1 MDFNPITDS
10 IPVENW
16 LEVDRYMLTSIRV
29 LQNELT
35 QSYERYEFHLIVH
48 KLHNFCSEDLGGF
61 YLDILKDRLYTTS
74 AKSIPRRSAQNALH
88 HIAHSLVRLFA
99 PILSFTADEA
109 WEHLTGDADDSVL
122 LHTWHKFP
130 LQSDAVLLM
139 ERWKRIRE
147 LRSQVQRKLEDSRAL
162 GKIGSSLAAVVE
174 ICIGGDD
181 FILLNSLGDDL
192 RLVIVTSEARVVEAI
207 GDYKEGI
214 FVTPSDYLKCER
226 CWHYRQDVGNENDH
240 ATICGRCVSNLFGSG
255 EIRKYA

>member
-1 MDFNPITDS
+1 
-10 IPVENW
+10 
-16 LEVDRYMLTSIRV
+16 
-29 LQNELT
+29 
-35 QSYERYEFHLIVH
+35 
-48 KLHNFCSEDLGGF
+48 
-61 YLDILKDRLYTTS
+61 
-74 AKSIPRRSAQNALH
+74 
-88 HIAHSLVRLFA
+88 
-99 PILSFTADEA
+99 
-109 WEHLTGDADDSVL
+109 
-122 LHTWHKFP
+122 
-130 LQSDAVLLM
+130 
-139 ERWKRIRE
+139 
-147 LRSQVQRKLEDSRAL
+147 
-162 GKIGSSLAAVVE
+162 IGSSLAAVVE